1 MANER
6 FISVC
11 VQVQDDLSKE
21 KQSRAEV
28 EKAKRKLEGD
38 YKNSQNSCE
47 ELTNQKQEL
56 EKNIAR

>member
-1 MANER
+1 MY
-6 FISVC
+6 VC
-11 VQVQDDLSKE
+11 VQTQDDLSKE

-38 YKNSQNSCE
+38 YKNAQNSCE

>member
-1 MANER
+1 MKR

-11 VQVQDDLSKE
+11 VQMQDDLSKE
-21 KQSRAEV
+21 KHSRAEV

-38 YKNSQNSCE
+38 YKNAQNSCE
-47 ELTNQKQEL
+47 ELTNHKQEL